1 MRSRLGLVLFVF
13 GLAIVASGCLSQQGA
28 DKTTAEVEAIAKKL
42 GELIGENDAEGI
54 ADLLVFP
61 ATLMYYDDAYT
72 FTSRQEFIALT
83 DFSYPDGTLHKHE
96 VSVPH
101 ILAHENY
108 ASTIVRMVSDWS
120 DPWDEWREIVL
131 LEVKLVRVGK
141 DWKINIVQIASL
153 EYFWLDSVDDVD

>member
-1 MRSRLGLVLFVF
+1 TLEFSPRIVSKEGGIPESLRNKMSFAQIIPKGGAHMRSRLGLVLFVF
-13 GLAIVASGCLSQQGA
+13 GLAIVASGCLSLQGA

-108 ASTIVRMVSDWS
+108 ASTIVRMVSDW
-120 DPWDEWREIVL
+120 
-131 LEVKLVRVGK
+131 
-141 DWKINIVQIASL
+141 
-153 EYFWLDSVDDVD
+153 